1 MMGLSLGRSG
11 VAGASL
17 GSVIPAELVPDADVL
32 AQLESFAVD
41 LASGAGRLVVTE
53 RPEGMEVDTKTTE
66 TDVVTEM
73 DRRAQE
79 YLVGRIRRIR
89 EGDGVLGE
97 EEGGALEVGE
107 SGLTWV
113 LDPIDGTVNYLYD
126 RMDFAVSVSVV
137 VGDVSAPG

>member
-79 YLVGRIRRIR
+79 YLVGR
-89 EGDGVLGE
+89 
-97 EEGGALEVGE
+97 
-107 SGLTWV
+107 
-113 LDPIDGTVNYLYD
+113 
-126 RMDFAVSVSVV
+126 
-137 VGDVSAPG
+137 